1 MVGSANEVASP
12 KSATPAYKYSCLKC
26 KVLFS
31 DRDAL
36 SAHYKSNWHKHNMV
50 EISRGCKTIDEA
62 QYNEVLSKYLAL
74 EKAKSDLASLQD
86 DRRGAVQRG
95 AEQVS
100 RLREGQ
106 IRPSQSA
113 LRMHSL
119 FEGVPLRGNLQVTFA
134 EQ

>member
-50 EISRGCKTIDEA
+50 ELSWRLLGGKKPSCEDLSIHSTPPKPRAEKRRKSTCSKETIGGEKPSCED
-62 QYNEVLSKYLAL
+62 LSIPSPPPKPSA
-74 EKAKSDLASLQD
+74 EMRRKSTCSKVNRNPA
-86 DRRGAVQRG
+86 GKMAN
-95 AEQVS
+95 A
-100 RLREGQ
+100 
-106 IRPSQSA
+106 
-113 LRMHSL
+113 H
-119 FEGVPLRGNLQVTFA
+119 F
-134 EQ
+134 